1 MKDGALRLTEKHILS
16 VTALSMPEKHLWHG
30 MQVTQKQNKTIIN
43 EMIMKN
49 LKENRNTF
57 PNWMYCKKTEIDL
70 SKSGT
75 GLFPGAFYMNRHVKR
90 VILPDYAD
98 TVPAN
103 LFKECINL
111 KEVTLP
117 MDPDIDESAFEG
129 CISLTDIHISFYVGS
144 IATNAFR
151 GCRENIRFHADSP
164 VINPERLKQHIE
176 KELGHSI
183 ELYDISGNL
192 VESTD

>member
-1 MKDGALRLTEKHILS
+1 
-16 VTALSMPEKHLWHG
+16 
-30 MQVTQKQNKTIIN
+30 
-43 EMIMKN
+43 MKN

-103 LFKECINL
+103 MFK
-111 KEVTLP
+111 
-117 MDPDIDESAFEG
+117 G
-129 CISLTDIHISFYVGS
+129 CIYNHRTTK
-144 IATNAFR
+144 TNQKYP
-151 GCRENIRFHADSP
+151 S
-164 VINPERLKQHIE
+164 V
-176 KELGHSI
+176 
-183 ELYDISGNL
+183 NL
-192 VESTD
+192 